1 MGVDWSK
8 QCLAASSRPLPEKRD
23 ATNSSYYSLVGA
35 YALVAAVSFYMLVR
49 HLRLRIERWANYA
62 KFLGLSCA
70 GSLLGDLPC
79 AHRSSRVFCETR
91 HDVAGLT
98 AWAANARGVNSF
110 FDSDSEPYK
119 NTTDASLLAQQQR
132 LIMQYDAMAAVYQFT
147 QVPHASV
154 SQSTAAV
161 IAAFCH

>member
-8 QCLAASSRPLPEKRD
+8 QCLAASSRPLAEKRD
-23 ATNSSYYSLVGA
+23 ATNSSYYSLVAA
-35 YALVAAVSFYMLVR
+35 YALVAAVSFYMLMS
-49 HLRLRIERWANYA
+49 HLRLRTERWANYA

-79 AHRSSRVFCETR
+79 ARAFCEPR

-119 NTTDASLLAQQQR
+119 NATDASLLAQQQR
-132 LIMQYDAMAAVYQFT
+132 LIMQYDAMASVYQFT
-147 QVPHASV
+147 QVLHAR
-154 SQSTAAV
+154 AAPALSLNPV
-161 IAAFCH
+161 LR